1 MSLFYRD
8 ISNEF
13 EISFEEFIFDISCQ
27 DRYNKYCRNSNYYE
41 IFKNIITSLI
51 LGEEIILLDEDFS
64 DDEII
69 KLIGNEVSV
78 SENEVII
85 NKNLFSEI
93 KSVDNLISIVLN
105 ASDSWKITLFT
116 SGTTGQP
123 KKVTHSFGS
132 ITRFVKTNHYQHQ
145 AIWGFAY
152 NPTHMA
158 GIQVFFQAFL
168 NKNPIIRLFGLKQK
182 QIFSEIEVIGISYI
196 SATPTFYRLLL
207 PCNHVFNNVIRITSG
222 GEAFDKKTFK
232 EISLIFPNAKISN
245 IYASTEAGSL
255 FVANG
260 DYFEVKAELKELIK
274 IVDQELW
281 LHKNLIGES
290 DTLSFID
297 DCWYVTGDIIDL
309 ISDDPIIFRF
319 ISRKNELINIG
330 GYKVNPGEIEEVLR
344 QYPGILDVRIFQTKN
359 SVLGNIICAEIVR
372 ESVNVDEISIRK
384 YLQSKL
390 QEYKIHR
397 IFYFVNEIKV
407 TRTGKI
413 SRN

>member
-245 IYASTEAGSL
+245 IY
-255 FVANG
+255 
-260 DYFEVKAELKELIK
+260 
-274 IVDQELW
+274 
-281 LHKNLIGES
+281 
-290 DTLSFID
+290 
-297 DCWYVTGDIIDL
+297 
-309 ISDDPIIFRF
+309 
-319 ISRKNELINIG
+319 
-330 GYKVNPGEIEEVLR
+330 
-344 QYPGILDVRIFQTKN
+344 
-359 SVLGNIICAEIVR
+359 GNI
-372 ESVNVDEISIRK
+372 SI
-384 YLQSKL
+384 
-390 QEYKIHR
+390 
-397 IFYFVNEIKV
+397 
-407 TRTGKI
+407 
-413 SRN
+413 